1 MGKRTKISK
10 AVEKTYTA
18 TKVVSTL
25 GPASFSP
32 SMIRTLAET
41 GVDVFRINMSHA
53 AVTDARDLIATI
65 RSITDTVAIL
75 VDTKGPE
82 LRTTEVDGVIRL
94 VAGRRI
100 EVRSSHTAWCTEKVI
115 FVKHDDLIPFL
126 GPGVR
131 VYLDDGLVR
140 LVVEEVDA
148 ETRSARCLVER
159 GGEIRS
165 RRGVNVPG
173 VNVFPPELTHQDVEA
188 IQMAGEER
196 VEFLA
201 ASFVQSE
208 DDVRAIRTCL
218 AATGADTKIISKI
231 ETREAVERIGA
242 ILSESD
248 GIMVARGD
256 LGVEIP
262 PEEVP
267 LVQKNI
273 IRECNRAAKP
283 VIVATQMLESMIT
296 HPVATRAETSDVA
309 NAILDGT
316 DAVMLSGETAKGRY
330 PAETVATMVRI
341 SDNIERSADLF
352 RRQLWRSTAMST
364 TEFIA
369 KAVCRAVE
377 DLSIDFVIA
386 LTVSGR
392 TARLVS
398 SYKPSVP
405 IVAITPHVAVCRQL
419 ALSYGV
425 RPFVAPY
432 TEDYGNALKDALTLL
447 LEKKVVQEQHRVV
460 VTAGIPMARSGTTN
474 FLSVDTVKILL
485 EGAEAHWSE

>member
-1 MGKRTKISK
+1 MGGRPITKNVVDL
-10 AVEKTYTA
+10 AYTA

-32 SMIRTLAET
+32 AMIRKLAET

-53 AVTDARDLIATI
+53 AVSDARELISTI
-65 RSITDTVAIL
+65 RNISDSVAIL

-100 EVRSSHTAWCTEKVI
+100 EVRSSHTTWCTDKVI
-115 FVKHDDLIPFL
+115 YVKHDDLVAFL
-126 GPGVR
+126 SAGVR

-140 LVVEEVDA
+140 LVVERVDPSGQ
-148 ETRSARCLVER
+148 SAQCLVER

-173 VNVFPPELTHQDVEA
+173 INVFPPELTTQDIEA
-188 IQMAGEER
+188 IKMAGEEQ

-201 ASFVQSE
+201 ASFVQSKL
-208 DDVRAIRTCL
+208 DVIAIREVL
-218 AATGADTKIISKI
+218 EKTGATTQIISKI
-231 ETREAVERIGA
+231 ETREAVESIEG
-242 ILSESD
+242 IISVSD

-256 LGVEIP
+256 LGVEIL

-267 LVQKNI
+267 LVQKHI
-273 IRECNRAAKP
+273 VRECTRAAKP

-330 PAETVATMVRI
+330 PVETVSTMVRI
-341 SDNIERSADLF
+341 SHNIEHSADLF

-364 TEFIA
+364 TDFIA

-377 DLSIDFVIA
+377 DLSIDFIVA
-386 LTVSGR
+386 MTVSGR

-405 IVAITPHVAVCRQL
+405 ILAITPNLHVGRQL

-432 TEDYGNALKDALTLL
+432 TDDYGHALKHSLL
-447 LEKKVVQEQHRVV
+447 LLLDQGVLQEHHRVV

-474 FLSVDTVKILL
+474 FLSVDTVKVLL

>member
-1 MGKRTKISK
+1 MGKRTKIVQT
-10 AVEKTYTA
+10 AEKTYTA

-25 GPASFSP
+25 GPASFS
-32 SMIRTLAET
+32 SAMIRTLVET

-53 AVTDARDLIATI
+53 AVSDARKLIATI
-65 RSITDTVAIL
+65 RSISSTVAIL

-100 EVRSSHTAWCTEKVI
+100 NVRSSHTAWCTDKDI
-115 FVKHDDLIPFL
+115 YVKHDDLIPFL
-126 GPGVR
+126 APGVR

-140 LVVEEVDA
+140 LVVEEIEA
-148 ETRSARCLVER
+148 KSGSARCLVER

-173 VNVFPPELTHQDVEA
+173 VNVFPPELTPQDIEA

-208 DDVRAIRTCL
+208 DDVRAIRECL
-218 AATGADTKIISKI
+218 EATGATTRIISKI
-231 ETREAVERIGA
+231 ETREAVDRIGS

-267 LVQKNI
+267 LVQKHI

-352 RRQLWRSTAMST
+352 RRQLWRSAATSTA
-364 TEFIA
+364 EFIA

-377 DLSIDFVIA
+377 DLSIDFIIA

-405 IVAITPHVAVCRQL
+405 ILAITPYESVGRQL

-432 TEDYGNALKDALTLL
+432 TEDYDNALKDALTLL
-447 LEKKVVQEQHRVV
+447 LESKAVRENHRVV

-474 FLSVDTVKILL
+474 FLSVDTVKVLL

>member
-1 MGKRTKISK
+1 
-10 AVEKTYTA
+10 
-18 TKVVSTL
+18 
-25 GPASFSP
+25 
-32 SMIRTLAET
+32 
-41 GVDVFRINMSHA
+41 MSHVV
-53 AVTDARDLIATI
+53 VTDARDLIATI
-65 RSITDTVAIL
+65 RSISDTVVIL

-140 LVVEEVDA
+140 LVVEEVDTK
-148 ETRSARCLVER
+148 TRSARCLVER

-218 AATGADTKIISKI
+218 AATGADTKIISKV

-405 IVAITPHVAVCRQL
+405 IVAITPNVAVCRQL